1 MLFLHSNDFSWKR
14 WMIVNEKG
22 GACWIKDEKI
32 AWKIIQGYDYALLS
46 DKNNA
51 LNSVKKVNTSIIL
64 LGYNLKTRK

>member
-1 MLFLHSNDFSWKR
+1 
-14 WMIVNEKG
+14 MILNEKVA
-22 GACWIKDEKI
+22 ACWIKDEKI